1 MQIVDVFTK
10 HVKEVWA
17 NNDDIVYKYILS
29 WLAQII
35 KTPYKQTGVA
45 ILLQGGQGS
54 GKTLPCDI
62 LQERVFGLNLAG
74 TSSGLGSLTQRF
86 NKQAMGKI
94 LRIVN
99 ELSIVEPGSFTASFD
114 KMKSLIT
121 DRRVEVEQKGLEH
134 IEIENFTNF
143 IFTTN
148 HTNAVPLEAD
158 DRRYACF
165 MVSCLLYT
173 SPSPRD

>member
-1 MQIVDVFTK
+1 
-10 HVKEVWA
+10 
-17 NNDDIVYKYILS
+17 
-29 WLAQII
+29 
-35 KTPYKQTGVA
+35 
-45 ILLQGGQGS
+45 
-54 GKTLPCDI
+54 
-62 LQERVFGLNLAG
+62 
-74 TSSGLGSLTQRF
+74 
-86 NKQAMGKI
+86 MGKI

-99 ELSIVEPGSFTASFD
+99 ELSIVEPGSFTVAFD

-148 HTNAVPLEAD
+148 HSNAIPLEAD

-165 MVSCLLYT
+165 EVSDRYKQNNDYFGNFMDTLDNDEAGNHIYQYFLNYPEEEMINLRKIPST
-173 SPSPRD
+173 SIRDDNYVKSLKTRT